1 MSGELGP
8 DNPEVEDDLLS
19 QYGLVEGEVGGSESQ
34 NTPWGGEAVLG
45 EGSSSSLP
53 STDQQVQNTPE
64 QDKKRKAEQLEWME
78 CPVCLETPRSG
89 PIYSCRKGHI
99 ICKECQPKV
108 SQCPTC
114 RDRHTDCRSLIAE
127 KLLEA
132 TLKDT
137 PVSCKYRGSGCLFE
151 DLVVNLVDH
160 ESGCMFRSVR
170 CPASHR
176 GACNWLGPLNKLIQH
191 VIQQKCA
198 QVVKAKPPNSFFVS
212 TIGDF
217 AQDQTVFSKSTAT
230 HWKPVML
237 ISQEALKFFCYAI
250 FYRDAHGYWF
260 SYVRS
265 FAPPCIT
272 ETLRVE
278 IRIGKA
284 GSVGDSESFV
294 YGGCV
299 SSSEATEQDIQ
310 DSGHFLLLRDGQV
323 KKFKVD
329 KTIMEYNIT
338 LKQVESGGPSQPC
351 PPAGPSQVNNP
362 TN

>member
-1 MSGELGP
+1 
-8 DNPEVEDDLLS
+8 
-19 QYGLVEGEVGGSESQ
+19 
-34 NTPWGGEAVLG
+34 
-45 EGSSSSLP
+45 
-53 STDQQVQNTPE
+53 
-64 QDKKRKAEQLEWME
+64 
-78 CPVCLETPRSG
+78 
-89 PIYSCRKGHI
+89 
-99 ICKECQPKV
+99 
-108 SQCPTC
+108 
-114 RDRHTDCRSLIAE
+114 
-127 KLLEA
+127 
-132 TLKDT
+132 
-137 PVSCKYRGSGCLFE
+137 
-151 DLVVNLVDH
+151 
-160 ESGCMFRSVR
+160 MFRSVR
-170 CPASHR
+170 CPARHR

-198 QVVKAKPPNSFFVS
+198 QVVKAKPPNSFFVF

-272 ETLRVE
+272 GTLRVE

-299 SSSEATEQDIQ
+299 SSSEATEQEIQ

-338 LKQVESGGPSQPC
+338 LKQVENGMPNQSN